1 MPTRD
6 ENVPIGE
13 EFPDPHTPPTQTA
26 PGSAGMRKSPEPGKG
41 QFQEAYDQ
49 ADPEVVAV
57 GSIKHD
63 DEDDAEASES
73 PTS

>member
-13 EFPDPHTPPTQTA
+13 EFPDPHTPPTGTA
-26 PGSAGMRKSPEPGKG
+26 PGSAGMVESPEPGQG

-49 ADPEVVAV
+49 ADDAVAAV

-63 DEDDAEASES
+63 DRDDDRES
-73 PTS
+73 PA

>member
-13 EFPDPHTPPTQTA
+13 EHPDPHTPPTQTA

-41 QFQEAYDQ
+41 QFQDAYDETG
-49 ADPEVVAV
+49 EV
-57 GSIKHD
+57 
-63 DEDDAEASES
+63 DETIGTEHRPSTE
-73 PTS
+73 